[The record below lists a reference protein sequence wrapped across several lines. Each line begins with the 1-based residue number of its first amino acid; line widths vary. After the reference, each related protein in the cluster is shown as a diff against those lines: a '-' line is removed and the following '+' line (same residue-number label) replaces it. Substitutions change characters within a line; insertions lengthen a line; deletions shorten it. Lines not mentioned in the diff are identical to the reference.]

1 MMGKLVTLRDKIN
14 TKHITPEVFILCSAL
29 PCSLVIF
36 YMIFYFLTLKNS
48 FSPARVIS
56 AGQATV
62 NVRPRLEIKPSYMSR
77 LRMHEDKSTH

>member
-1 MMGKLVTLRDKIN
+1 
-14 TKHITPEVFILCSAL
+14 
-29 PCSLVIF
+29 
-36 YMIFYFLTLKNS
+36 MIFYFLTLKNS